1 MKKEIIVFKIKEEP
15 NFNERKQ
22 LMENLNKSLEHTQYT
37 PIIIFGDDIEIFL
50 KDDDRILDFKLSDL
64 RQFIL
69 DFKLK
74 KLLDINE

>member
-15 NFNERKQ
+15 GFNERTQ
-22 LMENLNKSLEHTQYT
+22 LIKSLDKSLEHTQYI
-37 PIIIFGDDIEIFL
+37 PILIFGDDIEVLL

-74 KLLDINE
+74 KLLNN